1 MFEMIVSAFDFPGPA
16 SSGRIGCR
24 TSVPPDDGGDVNQL
38 PAAPDQRHALVD
50 LYDRALPD
58 VYGYLVSRCG
68 SAPVAEDLTSETFL
82 AAVDAVRRG
91 TVPELT
97 VAWLIGVARHKL
109 VDHWR
114 RQERDQRLADDLDPP
129 STDDE
134 WDVHLDALTPHQTLA
149 TLGGHHRSALALRYL
164 DGLPVREVAAC
175 LGRSEGATEILLV
188 RARAAFR
195 ARYEQQSQPVA
206 EEER

>member
-1 MFEMIVSAFDFPGPA
+1 MSK
-16 SSGRIGCR
+16 
-24 TSVPPDDGGDVNQL
+24 L
-38 PAAPDQRHALVD
+38 PATPDQRRALVD

-58 VYGYLVSRCG
+58 VYGYLASRCG

-91 TVPELT
+91 TVADLT

-114 RQERDQRLADDLDPP
+114 RQERDQRVSAELDAPAALDD
-129 STDDE
+129 
-134 WDVHLDALTPHQTLA
+134 WDVQLDALVAHETLA

-175 LGRSEGATEILLV
+175 LGRTEGATEVLLV

-195 ARYEQQSQPVA
+195 QHYEQHRPTTA
-206 EEER
+206 GEGER

>member
-1 MFEMIVSAFDFPGPA
+1 MS
-16 SSGRIGCR
+16 
-24 TSVPPDDGGDVNQL
+24 QL
-38 PAAPDQRHALVD
+38 PATPDQRHALVD
-50 LYDRALPD
+50 LYDRALPE
-58 VYGYLVSRCG
+58 VYGYLASRCG
-68 SAPVAEDLTSETFL
+68 SASVAEDLTSETFL

-91 TVPELT
+91 TVPELS

-114 RQERDQRLADDLDPP
+114 RNERDERLTAELDQPPP
-129 STDDE
+129 STDE
-134 WDVHLDALTPHQTLA
+134 WDVHLDALTAHETLA

-175 LGRSEGATEILLV
+175 LGRTEGATEVLLV

-195 ARYEQQSQPVA
+195 ERYEHQRSTTA
-206 EEER
+206 GEGER